1 MTTADL
7 HDYET
12 SALKAI
18 DYANITRS
26 SVRRRIRSR
35 VAALGALDRY
45 HGMIEA
51 MGRRYS
57 PELWN
62 AVNPLDKRR
71 CQP

>member
-12 SALKAI
+12 SALKAM

-26 SVRRRIRSR
+26 SVRQC
-35 VAALGALDRY
+35 VALGALDRY

-51 MGRRYS
+51 MGRAYS

-62 AVNPLDKRR
+62 ADNPLDRR
-71 CQP
+71 

>member
-12 SALKAI
+12 SALKAM

-26 SVRRRIRSR
+26 SVRQC
-35 VAALGALDRY
+35 VALGALDRY

-51 MGRRYS
+51 MGRAYS
-57 PELWN
+57 SELWN
-62 AVNPLDKRR
+62 ADNPLDKR
-71 CQP
+71 QQATLGD